1 MLYVPGQ
8 GLSHVC
14 IFWGTLQGTAS
25 PTPPLNG
32 HSKVAVVFVDIMGP
46 LALANT
52 TIADS
57 RTFGA
62 HMPYKLA
69 LPSKGIYLAIFFSIH
84 AYLDKKLHI
93 LILPS
98 SFNITDVCCA
108 KKRVGHA
115 CICSRMDT
123 G

>member
-1 MLYVPGQ
+1 
-8 GLSHVC
+8 
-14 IFWGTLQGTAS
+14 
-25 PTPPLNG
+25 
-32 HSKVAVVFVDIMGP
+32 MGP

-98 SFNITDVCCA
+98 FFNITDVFSLLSGIVVRGQLDTDIHDGVWTLEA
-108 KKRVGHA
+108 SASAVWHTNWRRNIASVKWGTGA
-115 CICSRMDT
+115 WSRT
-123 G
+123 GL